1 MRGRLN
7 LFLLLAICLL
17 PLAITAHGG
26 SSEQLKS
33 LTEQIQRAPG
43 NVDLYLR
50 RGDLYRQIGNAKAA
64 LEDFEMVGRLSP
76 ERAEVDVID
85 AIHMGECGLHV
96 LEDVDEIVLIEVS
109 ELEVSQNDAEPLL
122 DELEETG

>member
-1 MRGRLN
+1 MTIFGE
-7 LFLLLAICLL
+7 LFNGCKCLGPLLDADSVHFINEY
-17 PLAITAHGG
+17 
-26 SSEQLKS
+26 EQTL
-33 LTEQIQRAPG
+33 
-43 NVDLYLR
+43 
-50 RGDLYRQIGNAKAA
+50 
-64 LEDFEMVGRLSP
+64 FEEHSDEGVE